1 MQTLPPEE
9 SRKILDAMGIPV
21 VVLRDR
27 PIDAVVSPAGTTVSE
42 SVSRKTASDLIRALD
57 TSSQGTSSQVEEA
70 ITQVERSLPEDIAV
84 DVSIGSPDQSV
95 PLAETKPL
103 RFTLVSAVSV
113 DALLA
118 CELPEWAGGLLE
130 GRLTGLCSDLL
141 RAISSSAQDVDW
153 QYFHWPI
160 AGIKDHSRE
169 AAIDALDAWLHRRWA
184 ETSSTDPVIA
194 LAVSQIDLSSIFS
207 DALVLPSLDELAVSS
222 EAKRLAWGVI
232 KERARG

>member
-27 PIDAVVSPAGTTVSE
+27 PIDAVASPSDIVSE
-42 SVSRKTASDLIRALD
+42 PVSMKTASDLIKALD
-57 TSSQGTSSQVEEA
+57 KSSQELASEGEEATSQVEKN
-70 ITQVERSLPEDIAV
+70 LPEDIPL
-84 DVSIGSPDQSV
+84 DPSTGSPDQPV
-95 PLAETKPL
+95 LLPEAKPL
-103 RFTLVSAVSV
+103 PFTLVSAVSE
-113 DALLA
+113 DALLV

-141 RAISSSAQDVDW
+141 RAISPSAQDADW

-184 ETSSTDPVIA
+184 ETSSTNPVIA

-207 DALVLPSLDELAVSS
+207 DALVLPAVDALAVSS

-232 KERARG
+232 KERVRD

>member
-27 PIDAVVSPAGTTVSE
+27 PIDAVASSSDIVSE
-42 SVSRKTASDLIRALD
+42 PVSRKTASDLIKALD
-57 TSSQGTSSQVEEA
+57 KSSQELASDGEEATSQVEKN
-70 ITQVERSLPEDIAV
+70 LPEDIPL
-84 DVSIGSPDQSV
+84 DPSTGSPDQSV
-95 PLAETKPL
+95 LLPEAKPL
-103 RFTLVSAVSV
+103 RFTLVSAVSE
-113 DALLA
+113 DALLV

-141 RAISSSAQDVDW
+141 RAISPTAQDADW

-160 AGIKDHSRE
+160 TGIKDHSRE

-184 ETSSTDPVIA
+184 ETSSTNPVIA

-207 DALVLPSLDELAVSS
+207 DALVLPALDALAVSI

-232 KERARG
+232 KERVRD

>member
-27 PIDAVVSPAGTTVSE
+27 PIDTPTSESEPTLSE
-42 SVSRKTASDLIRALD
+42 SVSRKTASDLIQSLDNSPSKVSETIKVTELEKANALEAVPTD
-57 TSSQGTSSQVEEA
+57 SS
-70 ITQVERSLPEDIAV
+70 SLPS
-84 DVSIGSPDQSV
+84 DVSV
-95 PLAETKPL
+95 PTTEQKSL
-103 RFTLVSAVSV
+103 RFTLVSAVSA
-113 DALLA
+113 DTLLT

-141 RAISSSAQDVDW
+141 RALSPSAQDVDW

-160 AGIKDHSRE
+160 SGIKDHGRE

-184 ETSSTDPVIA
+184 ETTSTDPVIA
-194 LAVSQIDLSSIFS
+194 FAVSQIDLSSIFS
-207 DALVLPSLDELAVSS
+207 DALVLPSLEELAVSS
-222 EAKRLAWGVI
+222 NAKRLAWGVMR
-232 KERARG
+232 ERARG

>member
-27 PIDAVVSPAGTTVSE
+27 PIDRVASESEPTPAE
-42 SVSRKTASDLIRALD
+42 SVSRKTASDLIKALD
-57 TSSQGTSSQVEEA
+57 SSPSNVSEISEVIAPDKENVREDALSDPSSTSPDV
-70 ITQVERSLPEDIAV
+70 SLPTSE
-84 DVSIGSPDQSV
+84 
-95 PLAETKPL
+95 EKPL
-103 RFTLVSAVSV
+103 RFTLVSAVSA
-113 DALLA
+113 DTLLA

-130 GRLTGLCSDLL
+130 GRLTGLCADLL
-141 RAISSSAQDVDW
+141 RTLSPSAQDVDW

-160 AGIKDHSRE
+160 SGIKDHSHE

-184 ETSSTDPVIA
+184 ETTSTDPVIA

-207 DALVLPSLDELAVSS
+207 DALVLPSLEELAVSS
-222 EAKRLAWGVI
+222 DAKRLAWGVMR
-232 KERARG
+232 EQSRG

>member
-27 PIDAVVSPAGTTVSE
+27 PIDAVASPSDIVSE
-42 SVSRKTASDLIRALD
+42 PVSRKTASDLIKALD
-57 TSSQGTSSQVEEA
+57 KSSQELASEGEEATSQVEKN
-70 ITQVERSLPEDIAV
+70 LPEDIPL
-84 DVSIGSPDQSV
+84 DPSTGSPDQSV
-95 PLAETKPL
+95 LLPEAKPL
-103 RFTLVSAVSV
+103 RFTLVSAVSE
-113 DALLA
+113 DALLV

-141 RAISSSAQDVDW
+141 RAISPSAQDVAW

-184 ETSSTDPVIA
+184 ETSSTNPVIA

-207 DALVLPSLDELAVSS
+207 DALVLPALDALAVSS
-222 EAKRLAWGVI
+222 GAKRLAWGVI
-232 KERARG
+232 KERVRG

>member
-27 PIDAVVSPAGTTVSE
+27 PIDAVASPSDIVSE
-42 SVSRKTASDLIRALD
+42 PVSRKTASDLIKALD
-57 TSSQGTSSQVEEA
+57 KSSQELASEGEEAISQVEKN
-70 ITQVERSLPEDIAV
+70 LPEDIPL
-84 DVSIGSPDQSV
+84 DPSTGSPDQSV
-95 PLAETKPL
+95 LLPEAKPL
-103 RFTLVSAVSV
+103 RFTLVSAVSE
-113 DALLA
+113 DALLV

-141 RAISSSAQDVDW
+141 RAISPSAQDADW

-184 ETSSTDPVIA
+184 ETSSTNPVIA
-194 LAVSQIDLSSIFS
+194 VAVSQIDLSSIFS
-207 DALVLPSLDELAVSS
+207 DALILPALDALAVSS

-232 KERARG
+232 KGRVRD